1 MATYYPSISN
11 QRDVLPAPYLH
22 NQKHDPD
29 PEPPHLPCNM
39 MYPNQASATPYADLF
54 SGSSLS
60 LYDGVRSAGARDEV
74 EFIPPTSFSVDNTS
88 RTSIHVLDGE
98 QNLRCQGLSLSLGTE
113 IPAGV
118 YVPSVHN
125 QYADLS
131 TSSLLSSHVGAEDG
145 SQSNEPAALNSP
157 YCLVGSNE
165 MHSSPHQYDQ
175 LGLVRTIF
183 NSQYLKATQQ
193 LLDEVVNVQKALKQF
208 KTDDKKGNSH
218 EFGFRGSE
226 EIDVKMNGTSSDP
239 LESTTDYSF
248 ELSPP
253 ERQDLQNKLTKLLSM
268 LDEVDRRY
276 RQYYHQM
283 QIVISSFEMVAGRG
297 AAKPY
302 TTLALKTISR
312 HFRSVHDAISSQI
325 RVTRKNLGEQ
335 DSTLSVQGGLP
346 RLRCVGQQLG
356 QERALL
362 QQFGVMRHS
371 WRPQRGLPESSV
383 SVLRAWLF
391 EHFLHPYPKDSEKTM
406 LARKTGLTRS
416 QVANWFIN
424 ARVRLWKPMVEEMYN
439 EEFGEIDFKSSPEHA
454 PEEAKDKL
462 WSSEDTREAADDGQI
477 GQFDDSKF
485 DLIPDFGMQ
494 GLTARLGFQNAACG
508 DNKFGSGMTKLCND
522 RRPNTGNHDVSP
534 DGIFPLNQTID
545 GNSNF

>member
-54 SGSSLS
+54 SGNSLS
-60 LYDGVRSAGARDEV
+60 LYDGVRVPSAGARDE
-74 EFIPPTSFSVDNTS
+74 
-88 RTSIHVLDGE
+88 
-98 QNLRCQGLSLSLGTE
+98 GLSLSLGTE

-125 QYADLS
+125 QYADSS
-131 TSSLLSSHVGAEDG
+131 TSSLLSSHLGAEDG

-165 MHSSPHQYDQ
+165 MHSCPYQYDQ
-175 LGLVRTIF
+175 LGLFRTIF

-208 KTDDKKGNSH
+208 KTDDKKSNSH
-218 EFGFRGSE
+218 EFGFHGSE

-239 LESTTDYSF
+239 LESTTDCSS
-248 ELSPP
+248 ELSPS

-283 QIVISSFEMVAGRG
+283 QIVMSSFEMQPDSSDPEKLRG
-297 AAKPY
+297 ARFY
-302 TTLALKTISR
+302 TFCS
-312 HFRSVHDAISSQI
+312 
-325 RVTRKNLGEQ
+325 
-335 DSTLSVQGGLP
+335 GGLP
-346 RLRCVGQQLG
+346 RLRYVGQQLG

-424 ARVRLWKPMVEEMYN
+424 ARV
-439 EEFGEIDFKSSPEHA
+439 H
-454 PEEAKDKL
+454 
-462 WSSEDTREAADDGQI
+462 DGQI

-508 DNKFGSGMTKLCND
+508 DNKFASGMTKLCND

-534 DGIFPLNQTID
+534 DGIFPLNQTVD
-545 GNSNF
+545 GNSNFSELGSFSFSGDLTVASSMSHDSLDYHCVDPLNQQHGITGPHLLPDFVV